1 MNFVRRL
8 SFLFLLSSFLFSCA
22 PTNRESTPQVVDVY
36 ATASASPWL
45 DGLYACAADASI
57 VLNVT
62 ADAPQITLCLGQPDE
77 WAGSVFQVGTEEI
90 VVVANLQSPL
100 PALTLEQARTI
111 FAGQGNP
118 STQVWGYASAEDTQK
133 VFEQAVMNGRSVTS
147 FARLAVSPLN
157 MVESLSADGNAVG
170 LLPRRWMTDQLRE
183 LFVAA
188 SVPVLALTPSE
199 PAGSVRDLIACMQKD
214 D

>member
-22 PTNRESTPQVVDVY
+22 PANLESALQVVNVY

-45 DGLYACAADASI
+45 DEMYACAADASI
-57 VLNVT
+57 TLNLT
-62 ADAPQITLCLGQPDE
+62 AEAPQIFLRLGQPDE
-77 WAGSVFQVGTEEI
+77 WTGSVFQVGTEDI
-90 VVVANLQSPL
+90 LVAANLQSPL
-100 PALTLEQARTI
+100 PSLTLEQARTI
-111 FAGQGNP
+111 FAGRNP
-118 STQVWGYASAEDTQK
+118 STQVWGYASAEEPQR
-133 VFEQAVMNGRSVTS
+133 VFEQAVMNGGSITS
-147 FARLAVSPLN
+147 FARLAVNPLN

-188 SVPVLALTPSE
+188 SVPVLVLTPSE
-199 PAGSVRDLIACMQKD
+199 PVGVVRDLIACLQK
-214 D
+214 